1 MIMKRNI
8 YLLFALWVFSA
19 NVGCTTN
26 FDEINRNPNEI
37 DEGAISPTGM
47 LQETLY
53 TGAEVLLYRTWQLNG
68 ELIQY
73 TVSGT
78 GNNSYHRYVITNS
91 VMESAW
97 SNLF

>member
-26 FDEINRNPNEI
+26 FDEINRNPNEM

-47 LQETLY
+47 LQETL
-53 TGAEVLLYRTWQLNG
+53 L
-68 ELIQY
+68 
-73 TVSGT
+73 
-78 GNNSYHRYVITNS
+78 HRRRSTSLPYV
-91 VMESAW
+91 AA
-97 SNLF
+97 

>member
-26 FDEINRNPNEI
+26 FDEINRNPNEM

-53 TGAEVLLYRTWQLNG
+53 TGA
-68 ELIQY
+68 
-73 TVSGT
+73 
-78 GNNSYHRYVITNS
+78 
-91 VMESAW
+91 
-97 SNLF
+97 